1 MQKHLGLLGGAAL
14 ALAACNGGGD
24 SLVTDTDASTGNDS
38 SSTAADASA
47 SDTLTTSATATATAT
62 AGDTDTDAT
71 STTNDTLADTTDG
84 GSCGDGV
91 VDGSEACD
99 GSDLAGSDCAAQG
112 YDGGTLACNA
122 DCTFDLS
129 ACTMA
134 NCGDGTI
141 NGKEVCDGTELGAA
155 TCMTEGF
162 DGGTLACAADCASLD
177 TTGCAQ
183 CGNGIIDAG
192 EDCDVS
198 LGGQSCVGQGYD
210 SGALH
215 CNADCTFD
223 FSDCG
228 DCGNGVIDGTEFC
241 DGDNVAGEVCT
252 DNGYDS
258 GVVSCAAN
266 CTGFD
271 FSTCGNCGND
281 IVDGDEFCDGFSV
294 GGQTCQGLGFNS
306 GTLACLPACGGFDTA
321 SCGTCGNGIIDGS
334 EACDGDLLGGATCAS
349 LGLEGGELACSGSC
363 TYDFGGCDIPG
374 LLFGS
379 DDSYNGYSFTPPVLP
394 CDDISATGT
403 NAALTDD
410 SEAVANIGFSFPL
423 YGTLFDQVTI
433 QSNGAI
439 HFGGDGVQM
448 SFSNVCLPSATNP
461 SDDDLYVFWDDLNP
475 GAAGAVRYQT
485 LGSPGSQRFIVQ
497 WDVPHYSGDTTDLL
511 RFQAMMEEA
520 TGNITVC
527 YPDVQSAANAG
538 DFGAEATVGL
548 QQDSVVGG
556 VEFSCN
562 TAALSDGLEILYIP
576 N

>member
-1 MQKHLGLLGGAAL
+1 MHKHLGFLGSAVL
-14 ALAACNGGGD
+14 ALAACPGNSD
-24 SLVTDTDASTGNDS
+24 SVVTDTDPTTSDES
-38 SSTAADASA
+38 SSTASDASATDTLTTTASA
-47 SDTLTTSATATATAT
+47 SDT
-62 AGDTDTDAT
+62 DTDGS
-71 STTNDTLADTTDG
+71 STTNDTAVDSTG
-84 GSCGDGV
+84 GTCGDGV
-91 VDGSEACD
+91 VDGSENCD
-99 GSDLAGSDCAAQG
+99 GTDLGGTDCAAQG
-112 YDGGTLACNA
+112 YDAGTLACNA
-122 DCTFDLS
+122 DCTFDVS

-134 NCGDGTI
+134 NCGDGVL
-141 NGKEVCDGTELGAA
+141 NGKEICDGADLGDA

-177 TTGCAQ
+177 TTACAQ

-198 LGGQSCVGQGYD
+198 LGGHSCVGEGYD

-223 FSDCG
+223 FTGCG
-228 DCGNGVIDGTEFC
+228 TCGNGEIDGTEFC
-241 DGDNVAGEVCT
+241 DSDNIAGETCA

-258 GVVSCAAN
+258 GFVSCAAN

-271 FSTCGNCGND
+271 FSTCGNCGNGV
-281 IVDGDEFCDGFSV
+281 VDGDEFCDGLSV
-294 GGQTCQGLGFNS
+294 GGQTCQGLDFDS
-306 GTLACLPACGGFDTA
+306 GTLACLPACGGFDTT
-321 SCGTCGNGIIDGS
+321 SCGTCGNDLIDGGES
-334 EACDGDLLGGATCAS
+334 CDGAQLGGATCAS
-349 LGLEGGELACSGSC
+349 LGLEGGELSCSDSC
-363 TYDFGGCDIPG
+363 TFDFGACDIPG

-410 SEAVANIGFSFPL
+410 SQAVANIGFNFPV

-439 HFGGDGVQM
+439 HFSGDGVYM
-448 SFSNVCLPSATNP
+448 TYNNVCMPSATNP
-461 SDDDLYVFWDDLNP
+461 SDNDLYVFWDDLNP
-475 GAAGAVRYQT
+475 NAAGAVRYQT
-485 LGSPGSQRFIVQ
+485 LGSPGAQRFIVQ

-520 TGNITVC
+520 SGNITVC

-548 QQDSVVGG
+548 QHDSVSGG
-556 VEFSCN
+556 VQFSCN
-562 TAALSDGLEILYIP
+562 TGDLSDGLEILYIP